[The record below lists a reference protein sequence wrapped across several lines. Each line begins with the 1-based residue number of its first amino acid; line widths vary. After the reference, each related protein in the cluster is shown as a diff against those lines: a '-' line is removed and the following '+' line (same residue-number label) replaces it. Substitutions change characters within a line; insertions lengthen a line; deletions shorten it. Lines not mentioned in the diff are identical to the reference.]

1 MAEVVVPA
9 AARTRRTLF
18 TQDADRDAVD
28 DKVAVGPT
36 RRRLF
41 TRRAAGDGGGD
52 KRRRTAGAVL
62 LLVVTLAGLLVGS
75 PAPAGAATV
84 TASATA
90 TPTAPAAT
98 TQTFEQIAAN
108 PELTDDHA
116 RLFRLY
122 WAFFGRSPDPDG
134 ALYWI
139 TQRDRCAPLTT
150 IADSFAAGPEF
161 TARYGPLDTAAFVD
175 QIYANVLGRAG
186 DPDGTAY
193 WRSEVASGRL
203 SRGGVV
209 LYVSL
214 SGELTARHPYP
225 SDGVHPRSCL
235 TADGRATGRGVDVLT
250 ASSPPAL
257 VTVAGLSLAAP
268 AQVIERAGFH
278 QSSHPGAQE
287 MTAAAPAPVRISTM
301 GSRERGTNGRSALD
315 VAVEPS
321 TRITAPVTGTI
332 KRAGPYT
339 LYCRYSDSYVVIA
352 PDARPELE
360 VKVLHL
366 RDLTVKAGQRITAG
380 DKIAGRANK
389 FPFTSQIDGLTVAAT
404 AWPHVHLEVVDPS
417 VPRPPGGGC

>member
-1 MAEVVVPA
+1 MDEVPA
-9 AARTRRTLF
+9 PRSWGCRPALGRAVAA
-18 TQDADRDAVD
+18 
-28 DKVAVGPT
+28 VA
-36 RRRLF
+36 
-41 TRRAAGDGGGD
+41 
-52 KRRRTAGAVL
+52 
-62 LLVVTLAGLLVGS
+62 LLVTAIL
-75 PAPAGAATV
+75 GAAPPRADAT
-84 TASATA
+84 TASPSAA
-90 TPTAPAAT
+90 AAAAAT
-98 TQTFEQIAAN
+98 SQTFEQIAAN

-134 ALYWI
+134 ALYWVA
-139 TQRDRCAPLTT
+139 QRDRCATLTT

-161 TARYGPLDTAAFVD
+161 TARYGTLDTARFVD
-175 QIYANVLGRAG
+175 RIYANVLGRAG

-193 WRSEVASGRL
+193 WRNEVASGRL

-235 TADGRATGRGVDVLT
+235 TLDGRATGRGVDVLS
-250 ASSPPAL
+250 ASPPPAL

-268 AQVIERAGFH
+268 ARVIERAGFH

-301 GSRERGTNGRSALD
+301 DSRKRGTDGRGALD

-321 TRITAPVTGTI
+321 TTITAPVSGTV

-339 LYCRYSDSYVVIA
+339 LYCKYSDSYVVIA
-352 PDARPELE
+352 PDTRPELE

-366 RDLTVKAGQRITAG
+366 RDLTVRAGQRITTG
-380 DKIAGRANK
+380 DKIAGRATR
-389 FPFTSQIDGLTVAAT
+389 FPFTSQIDELTVAAT

-417 VPRPPGGGC
+417 VPRPPGAGC

>member
-1 MAEVVVPA
+1 MVEVPA
-9 AARTRRTLF
+9 APARPHRHFF
-18 TQDADRDAVD
+18 TPGVARDAAD
-28 DKVAVGPT
+28 EMAV
-36 RRRLF
+36 RCRLF
-41 TRRAAGDGGGD
+41 TPSAACDAADEKVEGFAPSGLGG
-52 KRRRTAGAVL
+52 KKPAVL
-62 LLVVTLAGLLVGS
+62 LVIVMALAVMAAAA
-75 PAPAGAATV
+75 PQRAAAAPAAPA
-84 TASATA
+84 
-90 TPTAPAAT
+90 APAAT

-108 PELTDDHA
+108 GELTDDHA

-139 TQRDRCAPLTT
+139 AQRDRCAALTT

-161 TARYGPLDTAAFVD
+161 TARYGPLDNAGFVD

-193 WRSEVASGRL
+193 WRDELASGRL

-225 SDGVHPRSCL
+225 SDGVRPRSCA
-235 TADGRATGRGVDVLT
+235 TPDGRATGRAVDVLT
-250 ASSPPAL
+250 ASPPPAL
-257 VTVAGLSLAAP
+257 VTVAGLTLAAP
-268 AQVIERAGFH
+268 AAVIERAGFH
-278 QSSHPGAQE
+278 ESSHPGAQE
-287 MTAAAPAPVRISTM
+287 MTAAAPAPVRITTM
-301 GSRERGTNGRSALD
+301 GSRERGTNGRGALD

-321 TRITAPVTGTI
+321 TKITAPIAGTV
-332 KRAGPYT
+332 KRAGSYT

-352 PDARPELE
+352 PDARPDLE
-360 VKVLHL
+360 VKILHL
-366 RDLTVKAGQRITAG
+366 RDLTVTAGQRIKTG
-380 DKIAGRANK
+380 DKVAGRANK
-389 FPFTSQIDGLTVAAT
+389 FRFTSQIDELTAAAT

>member
-1 MAEVVVPA
+1 MALVALLGVAQPEVAEAAPA
-9 AARTRRTLF
+9 A
-18 TQDADRDAVD
+18 
-28 DKVAVGPT
+28 
-36 RRRLF
+36 
-41 TRRAAGDGGGD
+41 
-52 KRRRTAGAVL
+52 
-62 LLVVTLAGLLVGS
+62 
-75 PAPAGAATV
+75 
-84 TASATA
+84 
-90 TPTAPAAT
+90 PTAPAAVAGT
-98 TQTFEQIAAN
+98 SQTFEQIAAN

-116 RLFRLY
+116 RVFRLY

-139 TQRDRCAPLTT
+139 AQRDRCAALTT

-175 QIYANVLGRAG
+175 QIYANVLGRTG

-193 WRSEVASGRL
+193 WRNELAAGRL

-225 SDGVHPRSCL
+225 SDGVHARSCL
-235 TADGRATGRGVDVLT
+235 SPDGRATGRGVDVLT
-250 ASSPPAL
+250 ASPPPAL
-257 VTVAGLSLAAP
+257 VTVAGLTLAAP
-268 AQVIERAGFH
+268 ASIVERAGFH

-287 MTAAAPAPVRISTM
+287 MTATAPAPVRISTM
-301 GSRERGTNGRSALD
+301 ESRERGTNGRSAVD

-321 TRITAPVTGTI
+321 TKITAPIAGTVI
-332 KRAGPYT
+332 RAGPYT
-339 LYCRYSDSYVVIA
+339 LYCKYSDSYVVIA

-360 VKVLHL
+360 VKILHL
-366 RDLTVKAGQRITAG
+366 RDLTVKAGQRVKAG
-380 DKIAGRANK
+380 DKVAGRANK
-389 FPFTSQIDGLTVAAT
+389 FPFTSQIDELTVATT